1 MNASTKQTHRQREQT
16 CDCQRGGVG
25 RGWSGVLA
33 DVSRYINK
41 QGPTHSTGNHW
52 VGQKFIQ
59 AFVPPMENIQTNGL
73 AKPIHLVITSSG
85 KDYEKESIC
94 MYVCTN
100 ESLGCT
106 EEINTTCKSTLR
118 LWLLFGR

>member
-1 MNASTKQTHRQREQT
+1 
-16 CDCQRGGVG
+16 
-25 RGWSGVLA
+25 
-33 DVSRYINK
+33 
-41 QGPTHSTGNHW
+41 
-52 VGQKFIQ
+52 
-59 AFVPPMENIQTNGL
+59 MENIQTNGL

-100 ESLGCT
+100 ESLSCT